1 MGGRQALCTRL
12 FAGEGCLR
20 LGVAAGGRPSF
31 RPRTPLEAAE
41 LLDPPQGSVTFEDV
55 AVYFSQEEWK
65 LLHEAQRLLYRDVML
80 ETFALVASLGL
91 ASSRS
96 HVVQLELGG
105 EPWVHDRVDMT
116 PGTAR
121 GPQSGPGPG
130 DSHLGEDVMSQLGS
144 HHTRNMSCAP
154 HCLGA
159 MARGCVPHFCLSCP
173 FLTLCSFS
181 HFYSAFR
188 PRIIPHLVFHSSYV
202 YSILTLLWLLAWS

>member
-80 ETFALVASLGL
+80 ETFALVASLGCW
-91 ASSRS
+91 
-96 HVVQLELGG
+96 LGA
-105 EPWVHDRVDMT
+105 EYNET
-116 PGTAR
+116 PSEQNISVEV
-121 GPQSGPGPG
+121 PQMNPSKYFEDGLP
-130 DSHLGEDVMSQLGS
+130 LGEM
-144 HHTRNMSCAP
+144 
-154 HCLGA
+154 
-159 MARGCVPHFCLSCP
+159 
-173 FLTLCSFS
+173 
-181 HFYSAFR
+181 
-188 PRIIPHLVFHSSYV
+188 
-202 YSILTLLWLLAWS
+202 